1 MSFSNLPLAPVA
13 ARIAGLMRRYRP
25 DVVITY
31 AENGMSGHA
40 DHVRAHQA
48 TMAAL
53 AAVREEAVPPTLY
66 YTALSRSGL
75 QALHDAATDPGQ
87 WLPPVEIGTD
97 DALITTVVDVSDHVD
112 TKYEAL
118 RAHASQSDATALL
131 SLGGSNRLQAMG
143 RERFIRVHERPSARF
158 VDSELFP
165 AR

>member
-1 MSFSNLPLAPVA
+1 LHC
-13 ARIAGLMRRYRP
+13 IG
-25 DVVITY
+25 Y
-31 AENGMSGHA
+31 AENGMSGHP

-53 AAVREEAVPPTLY
+53 VAVREEAVPPTLY

-75 QALHDAATDPGQ
+75 RALHDAATDPGQ
-87 WLPPVEIGTD
+87 WLSPVEIGTD

-131 SLGGSNRLQAMG
+131 SLGGGNRIQAMG
-143 RERFIRVHERPSARF
+143 RERFIRVHGRPSARF

-165 AR
+165 AANDARALQ